1 MKRLIEWLL
10 SKLYPIDMDTW
21 LTELEDYNELCN
33 CEIIRRL
40 S

>member
-10 SKLYPIDMDTW
+10 SKFYPVYMDEYT
-21 LTELEDYNELCN
+21 TEVEDYNELCN